1 MRKNAFFSVIVC
13 FGRAYRLSLNLCLLS
28 SGRCSKVCTEE
39 YRPVCGTDGK
49 TYSNECKMEISAC
62 GKNDTIT
69 VSYNGE
75 CNGEFKVTFTG
86 TLR

>member
-49 TYSNECKMEISAC
+49 TYRNKCKMELSAC
-62 GKNDTIT
+62 VKNDTII
-69 VSYNGE
+69 VSYSGE
-75 CNGEFKVTFTG
+75 CEGEFKVTFTG
-86 TLR
+86 T

>member
-1 MRKNAFFSVIVC
+1 M
-13 FGRAYRLSLNLCLLS
+13 
-28 SGRCSKVCTEE
+28 CTEE

-49 TYSNECKMEISAC
+49 TYSNECKMELSAC

-86 TLR
+86 TWR

>member
-1 MRKNAFFSVIVC
+1 MST
-13 FGRAYRLSLNLCLLS
+13 S

-86 TLR
+86 TWR

>member
-1 MRKNAFFSVIVC
+1 MHWH
-13 FGRAYRLSLNLCLLS
+13 RAYRLSLNLCLLS
-28 SGRCSKVCTEE
+28 SVRCSKVCTAE

-49 TYSNECKMEISAC
+49 TYSNKCRMEISAC

-86 TLR
+86 T